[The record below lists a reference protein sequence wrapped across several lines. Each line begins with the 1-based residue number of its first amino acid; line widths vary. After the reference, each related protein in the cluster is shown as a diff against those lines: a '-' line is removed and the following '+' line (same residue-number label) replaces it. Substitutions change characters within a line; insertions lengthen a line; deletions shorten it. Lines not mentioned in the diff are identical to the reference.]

1 MRYYN
6 LLNLYILLTLRKLY
20 MPMNMKKE
28 IIGRE
33 KEQKELR
40 SWIDSDDSEFI
51 AVYGR
56 RRIGKTFLVRKLF
69 GSDFAFYVTGLDNVT
84 LQEQLLNFTVEL
96 RKFSGNDDLDVPEN
110 WLIAFVELSKYLEKL
125 PKVRR

>member
-1 MRYYN
+1 
-6 LLNLYILLTLRKLY
+6 
-20 MPMNMKKE
+20 MPMNMKKD

-56 RRIGKTFLVRKLF
+56 RRIGKNYLV
-69 GSDFAFYVTGLDNVT
+69 AI
-84 LQEQLLNFTVEL
+84 LL
-96 RKFSGNDDLDVPEN
+96 SM
-110 WLIAFVELSKYLEKL
+110 
-125 PKVRR
+125 

>member
-1 MRYYN
+1 
-6 LLNLYILLTLRKLY
+6 
-20 MPMNMKKE
+20 MNMKKE

-69 GSDFAFYVTGLDNVT
+69 GSDFAFDFIACADGGKAVKGRLHI
-84 LQEQLLNFTVEL
+84 LGG
-96 RKFSGNDDLDVPEN
+96 GNSVN
-110 WLIAFVELSKYLEKL
+110 HAFAVGKTAAD
-125 PKVRR
+125 